1 MSEKRTEKSMSSVT
15 DFASTNIKYRIAPA
29 GSAENIKARIRLASR
44 KLGWSFSRTRDVW
57 YADPRVSI
65 KPHEL
70 RQIELKS
77 GVEYGRAELR
87 TVEDLISKAD
97 QLLDSQDADF
107 YGEFRTAL
115 RTFFRQVASS

>member
-1 MSEKRTEKSMSSVT
+1 MSEIRSEKSMSSVT

-115 RTFFRQVASS
+115 RTFFRQVARS

>member
-1 MSEKRTEKSMSSVT
+1 MSNFRSDKSMSSVT
-15 DFASTNIKYRIAPA
+15 DFASSNIKLRIAPA
-29 GSAENIKARIRLASR
+29 GSADSIKARIRLAAR

-70 RQIELKS
+70 RQIELKA

-107 YGEFRTAL
+107 YGEFRSAL
-115 RTFFRQVASS
+115 RSFFIQVYRS